1 MTLLFFERCMGLYG
15 FISSGG
21 PALWMIFFITI
32 ILWTLIIERFFYY
45 SITFRKRKQDIE
57 STWLKRSDKHSWNA
71 IQIRQRLLSA
81 AGLDLREYLF
91 IIGAL
96 IRLCP
101 LLGLLGTVLGMMECF
116 DGIAGASAANPRT
129 LAAGISQASIS
140 TMGGLVI
147 AATGILVHS
156 HLVRMAETR
165 EQKLMLAL
173 PLGVEKS

>member
-1 MTLLFFERCMGLYG
+1 MTLLFFERFMGLCG
-15 FISSGG
+15 FITCGG

-32 ILWTLIIERFFYY
+32 LLWTLMTERFFYY
-45 SITFRKRKQDIE
+45 SLTFTKQKQDIE

-71 IQIRQRLLSA
+71 LKIRQRLLSA
-81 AGLDLREYLF
+81 ARIDLQEYLS

-101 LLGLLGTVLGMMECF
+101 LLGLLGTVLGMMESF
-116 DGIAGASAANPRT
+116 DSMAGSSTAPPRA

-147 AATGILVHS
+147 AATGLLVHS
-156 HLVRMAETR
+156 RLVRMAESR
-165 EQKLMLAL
+165 EQNLVLAL
-173 PLGVEKS
+173 PLVKEDT